1 MIAEPILET
10 HNFSQWNPLLR
21 RMAYVVRTAD
31 NFKKNALRKP
41 CVRGPLRQNE
51 LIRAEMFLYRT
62 AQSSAYAE
70 EIGILKINQA
80 DSRLLLQI
88 PRNSAIISFNPY
100 LDENDVLRAR
110 GRTKLCKFI
119 SSTAAQPVILPHHH
133 HITKL
138 IIADVHKKYH
148 HQNHRTIINEI
159 NQQYCISRLKST
171 YNSIRNNCQHCKN
184 ERAAPQPP
192 AMSFLPM
199 ARLAAYSPPF
209 THMGVDY
216 FGPMLVLVGRRI
228 EKRWGVLAT
237 CLTTRAV
244 HLEIAHTLTT
254 SSCIMAI
261 RNIMARRGVPAVIY
275 SDRGSNFQGTSKE
288 LQTAMEELDEE
299 CLAKEFTTI
308 HTDWKFIPPASP
320 HMGGAWERLIRS
332 VKQNLIKL
340 SPNKVPTDEVLR
352 NTLIEIENIINSR
365 PLTDVP
371 VDNDQSPVLTPN
383 HFLLGSSNG
392 RRSWVPYD
400 DTYITLK
407 NNWQLSQVL
416 ANAFWKLWLQDY
428 LPTLTRRTKWFNEV
442 KPIQVN
448 DIVVII
454 DPKLARNCWPK
465 GRIIATIPSADGQV
479 R

>member
-1 MIAEPILET
+1 
-10 HNFSQWNPLLR
+10 
-21 RMAYVVRTAD
+21 
-31 NFKKNALRKP
+31 
-41 CVRGPLRQNE
+41 
-51 LIRAEMFLYRT
+51 MFLYRT
-62 AQSSAYAE
+62 AQSCAYAE

-148 HQNHRTIINEI
+148 YQNHRTIINEI
-159 NQQYCISRLKST
+159 NQRYCISRLKSI
-171 YNSIRNNCQHCKN
+171 YNSIRNICQHCKN

-192 AMSFLPM
+192 AMSILPM

-216 FGPMLVLVGRRI
+216 FEPMLVLVGRRI
-228 EKRWGVLAT
+228 ENRWGVLAT

-244 HLEIAHTLTT
+244 HLEIAHTLIT

-261 RNIMARRGVPAVIY
+261 R
-275 SDRGSNFQGTSKE
+275 TSKE
-288 LQTAMEELDEE
+288 LQTAMEDLDEE

-340 SPNKVPTDEVLR
+340 SPNKVPTDEVLI
-352 NTLIEIENIINSR
+352 NTLIEIENIINFR
-365 PLTDVP
+365 PLTNVP

-392 RRSWVPYD
+392 MRSWVPYD
-400 DTYITLK
+400 DTYITHK

-416 ANAFWKLWLQDY
+416 TNAFWKLWLQDY

-454 DPKLARNCWPK
+454 DPKHAPNALRGEC
-465 GRIIATIPSADGQV
+465 
-479 R
+479 